1 MSTDPEMVRQHPAIH
16 AAVID
21 SLHKQLMEAE
31 KRIDKLIA
39 ELGEERQMNGI
50 LHTERDHWKSIVEQT
65 SNEPLG

>member
-1 MSTDPEMVRQHPAIH
+1 MSTDPEMVRQHPVIH

-39 ELGEERQMNGI
+39 ELGEERQLNGI
-50 LHTERDHWKSIVEQT
+50 LHTERDHWMSIVDQMT
-65 SNEPLG
+65 REPLS